1 MTPARDP
8 PRQPEWF
15 PWMKKLR
22 TRTLNYLCS
31 EKAFKFLVVVGQST
45 STASVVRMH
54 SSVTVRNG
62 RYGFM

>member
-31 EKAFKFLVVVGQST
+31 EKAFKVLVVVGQV
-45 STASVVRMH
+45 ASLIA
-54 SSVTVRNG
+54 TV
-62 RYGFM
+62 YGCR